1 MSVKIDNINRTCSIS
16 QNGVTH
22 HSMLADATIT
32 ADGNDQRPLLVIK
45 QAKAYITDAQLMS
58 LINGG
63 ANDERGKTDAPK

>member
-22 HSMLADATIT
+22 HCMLAEATIT
-32 ADGNDQRPLLVIK
+32 TGETDKRPLLVIK
-45 QAKAYITDAQLMS
+45 EAKSYITDAQLMS

-63 ANDERGKTDAPK
+63 ANDERGKADG